1 MANKLNASKM
11 LDELVA
17 DSLGCLRYIKKNED
31 LNISMI
37 KKDDVG
43 LKRVKVA
50 SDSGLELIEEE
61 LNRKEEELKKMDV
74 NGLVE
79 KFEKMNVN
87 SSKTYVIEDKSE
99 HEISNELVLKYI
111 GSWFYDNLI
120 DLDSRD
126 GNKIDTGYP
135 LKYLDEIVKYMAN
148 EYDINELNGVEF
160 VEFCRELM
168 EIRILFRMDI
178 MERLWN
184 GYNEYGV
191 GWKNRC
197 VVVNENEYKMIFD
210 CMKWKLSEL
219 KYNVETDRIECIIDS
234 KYETII
240 QSFSNYLQDNSRA
253 DELRSVID
261 RKLLNS
267 FLDVYPLDMNNKN
280 VQDFFYPI
288 YSPFLK
294 ESIINE
300 EKYDDKLREW
310 IGDYKWK
317 LLYRASEHDYR
328 AKSFH
333 ECCDDE
339 GPTLIVIKSSG
350 GWIFGGYT
358 TQSWSGCGIYNDM
371 IYDNQ

>member
-1 MANKLNASKM
+1 M

-17 DSLGCLRYIKKNED
+17 DSLSCLRYIKKNED

-79 KFEKMNVN
+79 KFGKMNVN

>member
-50 SDSGLELIEEE
+50 SDSGLELMEEE
-61 LNRKEEELKKMDV
+61 LKSQEEELKKMDV
-74 NGLVE
+74 NELEE

-87 SSKTYVIEDKSE
+87 GSKTYVIEDQSE

-111 GSWFYDNLI
+111 GSMIYDNLI

-126 GNKIDTGYP
+126 GDKVDTGYP
-135 LKYLDEIVKYMAN
+135 LKYFGEIVKYMGN

-160 VEFCRELM
+160 VDFCRELM
-168 EIRILFRMDI
+168 SLNILFRADI
-178 MERLWN
+178 MRRLYN
-184 GYNEYGV
+184 GFNEYGI

-197 VVVNENEYKMIFD
+197 LMVNGHEYKLMMNY
-210 CMKWKLSEL
+210 MKLGDLQYNSEKDRDEIIRSTSIPSTNEILNDFENYL
-219 KYNVETDRIECIIDS
+219 KAPS
-234 KYETII
+234 KYEKNDKLKIGDII
-240 QSFSNYLQDNSRA
+240 NLLFMICIDTSNEIVRHY
-253 DELRSVID
+253 
-261 RKLLNS
+261 LLNYTNS
-267 FLDVYPLDMNNKN
+267 LFCYGTKVLENT
-280 VQDFFYPI
+280 
-288 YSPFLK
+288 
-294 ESIINE
+294 E
-300 EKYDDKLREW
+300 YDDKLREW
-310 IGDYKWK
+310 LGNNYKWK
-317 LLYRASEHDYR
+317 LLYRASEHDYT

-333 ECCDDE
+333 DYCDDK

-358 TQSWSGCGIYNDM
+358 TESWSGDRIY
-371 IYDNQ
+371 YDVI